1 MFNELLI
8 VMVSV
13 VIVSCSIIIYCG
25 IVHYGL
31 KVQVGTGA
39 SSPKGTTSG
48 IAMMFHVLILV
59 SNRHRLVHHGY
70 LLQVE
75 IVPCLT
81 RDASSCR
88 SLLLPSC
95 VTRHVMLMMMEVGCC
110 IVLLA
115 HLQIVMLLC

>member
-39 SSPKGTTSG
+39 SPKGTTSG

-59 SNRHRLVHHGY
+59 SN
-70 LLQVE
+70 
-75 IVPCLT
+75 
-81 RDASSCR
+81 
-88 SLLLPSC
+88 
-95 VTRHVMLMMMEVGCC
+95 
-110 IVLLA
+110 
-115 HLQIVMLLC
+115 